1 MPLTRP
7 QVLTP
12 WADAGDKVAPTA
24 PEVSAG
30 WPVTNIPPSRQRFNW
45 FFNLV
50 HNGVRYLTRRGLAD
64 WSADEDYKVGD
75 RCLAA
80 NGMTYR
86 CLADHTNIVPGT
98 DATKWERWGYA
109 QSELAAYLRSALLSP
124 VRCPVTGPAANPSDA
139 SPYTMW
145 QSVAPYNEYWMWM
158 GDAWK
163 VVANRYAMYVGVAST
178 PRTANVTS
186 VICSLVVPRAGFVIA
201 RGILSQLNEINAN
214 TYVSAYIK
222 HYRGGAEVG
231 ILLNSLAKDVTT
243 VGTQYSQVRPLA
255 TTEVLAGD
263 QLSLEATAT
272 QNMYASSSSN
282 SSIHVEYLQ

>member
-1 MPLTRP
+1 MAYQVETPGDWPLGVYQLAVTDP
-7 QVLTP
+7 VLGGADGPPNLMGRALANRTVYQRLRNVTP
-12 WADAGDKVAPTA
+12 W
-24 PEVSAG
+24 
-30 WPVTNIPPSRQRFNW
+30 
-45 FFNLV
+45 
-50 HNGVRYLTRRGLAD
+50 LAD
-64 WSADEDYKVGD
+64 
-75 RCLAA
+75 LAA
-80 NGMTYR
+80 AHGYPAGACVRHGATTWR
-86 CLADHTNIVPGT
+86 AIVDNDVAPGT
-98 DATKWERWGYA
+98 DPTKWERWGYSE
-109 QSELAAYLRSALLSP
+109 SELAAYLRGSLLSP
-124 VRCPVTGPAANPSDA
+124 VRCPVTGPAAVPSAA

-178 PRTANVTS
+178 ARTANVTS

-222 HYRGGAEVG
+222 HYRGGAAVG

-272 QNMYASSSSN
+272 QNMYASPSSN

>member
-1 MPLTRP
+1 MANIVETDNWPGGVYQYADGDLLEGGPDSSEVLPLKQLAQRSLYQRLRNVTD
-7 QVLTP
+7 
-12 WADAGDKVAPTA
+12 WDAGLAAGFGYPAGAAVRH
-24 PEVSAG
+24 EGVSWRAK
-30 WPVTNIPPSRQRFNW
+30 VTNA
-45 FFNLV
+45 V
-50 HNGVRYLTRRGLAD
+50 
-64 WSADEDYKVGD
+64 E
-75 RCLAA
+75 
-80 NGMTYR
+80 
-86 CLADHTNIVPGT
+86 PGT
-98 DATKWERWGYA
+98 DPAAWERWAYSE
-109 QSELAAYLRSALLSP
+109 SELAAYLRGSLLSP
-124 VRCPVTGPAANPSDA
+124 VRCPVTGPAAVPSAA

-178 PRTANVTS
+178 ARTANVTS

-222 HYRGGAEVG
+222 HYRGGAAVG

-243 VGTQYSQVRPLA
+243 VGAQYSQVRPLA

-272 QNMYASSSSN
+272 QNMFASPSSN